1 MPKQPKQANIQGSG
15 IITGDVNI
23 SIQIPEAKK
32 EETYMCDFCRFRIV
46 DKNGKFFMFN
56 GELYKFCE
64 LCVNAINKY
73 NEKIKER
80 M

>member
-23 SIQIPEAKK
+23 SIQIPERERQDKYHCCVCK
-32 EETYMCDFCRFRIV
+32 RVDRIV
-46 DKNGKFFMFN
+46 RHHYMHNGN
-56 GELYKFCE
+56 LYSYCDICHDACLKC
-64 LCVNAINKY
+64 